1 MSLTGPSPQE
11 PTRVGLPV
19 ADLLAG
25 MYGAYGV
32 LAALIE
38 RTHTGR
44 GQVVRSSL
52 LSAVVGIHAYQGTR
66 WTVAGEVPV
75 AQGNHH
81 LSISPYGLF
90 RCRDGA
96 VQISVGSEALWMRLC
111 AAFDLDP
118 TTQGMATNA
127 DRVAHRDEVI
137 ALIERAFAI
146 WDAEPLLA
154 RLAEAKVP
162 AGQVRRLDQVYEWEQ
177 TRSQG
182 LLIDVD
188 HATLGPITLP
198 GPPLR
203 FFADDGTEVT
213 RIEHRAPPVLDGD
226 AASIRAWLA
235 QPPPDPA

>member
-1 MSLTGPSPQE
+1 M
-11 PTRVGLPV
+11 
-19 ADLLAG
+19 
-25 MYGAYGV
+25 
-32 LAALIE
+32 
-38 RTHTGR
+38 
-44 GQVVRSSL
+44 
-52 LSAVVGIHAYQGTR
+52 
-66 WTVAGEVPV
+66 
-75 AQGNHH
+75 
-81 LSISPYGLF
+81 
-90 RCRDGA
+90 
-96 VQISVGSEALWMRLC
+96 
-111 AAFDLDP
+111 
-118 TTQGMATNA
+118 
-127 DRVAHRDEVI
+127 I
-137 ALIERAFAI
+137 ALIEGAFAS